1 MRPQELAL
9 VASSPAALGNPATSI
24 QRPADGS
31 LLGDGEYDPA
41 SLSLSLFAVQ
51 ISAMGEVIAC
61 LLTSG
66 TKVTPS

>member
-9 VASSPAALGNPATSI
+9 VSSSLAALGSPVTSI
-24 QRPADGS
+24 QRPDDGS
-31 LLGDGEYDPA
+31 LLGDGEYDTI

-51 ISAMGEVIAC
+51 ISAMREAIAF

-66 TKVTPS
+66 TELTPS